1 MADPVSFPGRGIVF
15 ANPVPK
21 EQGGGMLIGCDCGTS
36 TQLVIEWDHTHPVP
50 AQEIAFT
57 CDGCQS
63 THWLTIGPPD
73 VTP

>member
-21 EQGGGMLIGCDCGTS
+21 DQGGGMLIGCDCGFN
-36 TQLVIEWDHTHPVP
+36 TQIVVEWDHSRPVP

-57 CDGCQS
+57 CGGCQS
-63 THWLTIGPPD
+63 AHWLTIGPPD